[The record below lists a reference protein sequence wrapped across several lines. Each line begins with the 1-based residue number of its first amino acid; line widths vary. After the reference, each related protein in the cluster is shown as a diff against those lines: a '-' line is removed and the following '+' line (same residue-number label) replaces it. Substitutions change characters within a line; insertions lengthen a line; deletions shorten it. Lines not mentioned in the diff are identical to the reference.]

1 MALLNIV
8 KEGDPVLRGVCRE
21 VTEIT
26 PRIITLLDDM
36 RETLAKAE
44 GVGLAAPQVGVRR
57 RIILVEHDKAGV
69 LEMINPVILKAS
81 EEHQQEMEGCLS
93 VPGVWAITDRPMT
106 VTVRAMNRKG
116 EYFSISGTGL
126 TARCFCHEIDHLDGK
141 LFTDNAVHVLTPEE
155 MRELERE

>member
-1 MALLNIV
+1 MAIR
-8 KEGDPVLRGVCRE
+8 KIREMGDEVLTKVCKE
-21 VTEIT
+21 VTKMT
-26 PRIITLLDDM
+26 PRTTELIDDM
-36 RETLAKAE
+36 LETMYEAM

-57 RIILVEHDKAGV
+57 RIVLVEHDKAGV